1 MPYKTVIFDLDGT
14 LLNTLAD
21 IADAVNRTLNTRG
34 FPTHDEEA
42 YRFFVG
48 DGSRMLIK
56 RALPEKK
63 RSDASIEGSLNA
75 FKQDYAK
82 AWDVKTAP
90 YKGIAELLD
99 CLVQAN
105 VRMAVCSNK
114 PHAFTILCVEKLL
127 KKWRF
132 DPIVGQRACYP
143 KKPAPDSALAIA
155 RDMGISPSEVLFV
168 GRRQLPRACCRL
180 VLPGGSGRRGNFWK
194 TAAVFWRVVRVI
206 FCSFSFSGDI
216 AICKE
221 LQPIITI

>member
-168 GRRQLPRACCRL
+168 GDSGVDMQTAVAAGMLPVGAAWGFRPERELLENGCRFLARRP
-180 VLPGGSGRRGNFWK
+180 S
-194 TAAVFWRVVRVI
+194 
-206 FCSFSFSGDI
+206 DI
-216 AICKE
+216 
-221 LQPIITI
+221 LQFFVQR